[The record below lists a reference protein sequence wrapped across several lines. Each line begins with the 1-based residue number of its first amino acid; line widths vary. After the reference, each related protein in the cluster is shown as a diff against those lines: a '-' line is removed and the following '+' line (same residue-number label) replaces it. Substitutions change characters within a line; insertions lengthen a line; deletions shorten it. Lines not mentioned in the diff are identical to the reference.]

1 MELRHLRY
9 FLTLAEELSFIKA
22 AEKLFISQPPLSR
35 QIKELEE
42 ELGVRLFNRNN
53 KRVELTDAGK
63 YFEREVRQLLQ
74 SLDRTI
80 LKTQKI
86 SANISGEFRIAYIS
100 STFSGHITELIKFLS
115 EQYPFVNFRLY
126 EVATARQ
133 IQELEQGKLD
143 FGIIRGPLKSPILET
158 QLWFRDSFSVVF
170 NKQRLNLKA
179 EKDIDSLKNETFI
192 FFNKEYAP
200 YYYDAL
206 LQICAK
212 HGFVPEVVH
221 ESNNIPSIL
230 QLIKDGLGTSIL
242 PTNVSKNNIHEDIG
256 FLELKSTHQ
265 FSEVL
270 LATPKNDNSPIAQTA
285 IAFLEKKQAGLGISK
300 DTI

>member
-9 FLTLAEELSFIKA
+9 FLTLAEELSFVKA

-42 ELGVRLFNRNN
+42 EMGVRLFLRNN
-53 KRVELTDAGK
+53 KRVELTEAGR

-74 SLDRTI
+74 SLDRVT

-86 SANISGEFRIAYIS
+86 SAHVSGEFRIAYIS

-115 EQYPFVNFRLY
+115 EKYPYVNFRLY
-126 EVATARQ
+126 EVATAKQ
-133 IQELEQGKLD
+133 IEELEQGKLD
-143 FGIIRGPLKSPILET
+143 LGIIRGPLKSPTIET
-158 QLWFRDSFSVVF
+158 LLWFKDSFAIVY
-170 NKQRLNLKA
+170 NKHRLHLQS
-179 EKDIDSLKNETFI
+179 EKDLEKLKNETFI
-192 FFNKEYAP
+192 FFNKDYAP

-212 HGFVPEVVH
+212 YGFVPEVVH
-221 ESNNIPSIL
+221 ESNNVSSIL
-230 QLIKDGLGTSIL
+230 QLIKDGLGSSIL
-242 PTNVSKNNIHEDIG
+242 PYNIHKNNIHGEVG
-256 FLELKSTHQ
+256 FLELKSANQ

-270 LATPKNDNSPIAQTA
+270 LATPRGDNSDIAQTA
-285 IAFLEKKQAGLGISK
+285 ITFLKG
-300 DTI
+300 